1 VFRFGD
7 ELRDGAHQLM
17 ATLRR
22 QGKRTLLLSGDAPAA
37 VQWVADT
44 LGIADYRSRLLP
56 EQKREIVNELIAAG
70 EQVVFVGDGVND
82 APVLASAHASVA
94 MGEGVDIAKLNADM
108 ILLNNNLDTL
118 AQAFIH
124 ARKTATVI
132 KQNLAWALAYNLLA
146 LPAAAT
152 GLVAPWQ
159 AAIGMSLS
167 SLAVVTNSI
176 RLGKV

>member
-1 VFRFGD
+1 
-7 ELRDGAHQLM
+7 
-17 ATLRR
+17 
-22 QGKRTLLLSGDAPAA
+22 
-37 VQWVADT
+37 
-44 LGIADYRSRLLP
+44 
-56 EQKREIVNELIAAG
+56 
-70 EQVVFVGDGVND
+70 
-82 APVLASAHASVA
+82 